1 MAKALVGHVGGLD
14 PLVAFEVRRLR
25 ERVRDLES
33 EVLRLRSENDTLA
46 AGVGETDLIALDVNN
61 LDVKKTPALA

>member
-14 PLVAFEVRRLR
+14 PRVAFEVRRLR

-33 EVLRLRSENDTLA
+33 EVLRLRAENVALATSVTDSHLITL
-46 AGVGETDLIALDVNN
+46 ETQQ
-61 LDVKKTPALA
+61 PALA

>member
-14 PLVAFEVRRLR
+14 PRVAFEVRRLR

-33 EVLRLRSENDTLA
+33 EVIRLRAENDALSS
-46 AGVGETDLIALDVNN
+46 VSDSSLISLEPQQ
-61 LDVKKTPALA
+61 PALA

>member
-14 PLVAFEVRRLR
+14 PRVAFEVRRLR

-33 EVLRLRSENDTLA
+33 EVIRLRAENDALSSVTDSHLITLDA
-46 AGVGETDLIALDVNN
+46 QQ
-61 LDVKKTPALA
+61 PALA

>member
-1 MAKALVGHVGGLD
+1 MAKALVGHVGGFD

-33 EVLRLRSENDTLA
+33 EVLRLRAENDSLA
-46 AGVGETDLIALDVNN
+46 ATLTDAHLISLDVSQEA
-61 LDVKKTPALA
+61 VLA

>member
-14 PLVAFEVRRLR
+14 PRVAFEVRRLR

-33 EVLRLRSENDTLA
+33 ELLRLRAENDALATSVADSHLITL
-46 AGVGETDLIALDVNN
+46 ESQQ
-61 LDVKKTPALA
+61 PALA

>member
-14 PLVAFEVRRLR
+14 PRVAFEVRRLR

-33 EVLRLRSENDTLA
+33 EVIRLRAENDALSTVTDTHLITLDA
-46 AGVGETDLIALDVNN
+46 QQ
-61 LDVKKTPALA
+61 PALA